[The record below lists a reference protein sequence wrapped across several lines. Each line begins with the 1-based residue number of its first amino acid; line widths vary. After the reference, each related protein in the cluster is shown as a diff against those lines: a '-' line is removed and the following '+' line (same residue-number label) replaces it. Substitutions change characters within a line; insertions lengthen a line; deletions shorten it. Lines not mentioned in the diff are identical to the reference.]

1 MSFTS
6 FVCLITVA
14 RTSSTMSN
22 KSDKCGHPCLIL
34 DIGKSIQ
41 PFTSEQDAS
50 CRFFFFP
57 AMLDLHWFA
66 WAFFRCGE
74 QGLLFIAVPLTMWL
88 LLLWAQV
95 LGAQISV
102 VAAGRLENLG
112 SIVVL
117 YGLSCSTACGIFLDQ
132 GSNLCLL
139 HRQADFYPLC
149 HQENPAVGFL

>member
-6 FVCLITVA
+6 LVCLITVA

-34 DIGKSIQ
+34 DIGESIQ
-41 PFTSEQDAS
+41 PFTIEQDAS
-50 CRFFFFP
+50 CRCFL

-74 QGLLFIAVPLTMWL
+74 QGLFFIAVPLTVWL

-112 SIVVL
+112 SVAVL
-117 YGLSCSTACGIFLDQ
+117 YRLSCSTACGIFPDQ

-139 HRQADFYPLC
+139 HQQADFYPLC

>member
-6 FVCLITVA
+6 LVCLITVA

-34 DIGKSIQ
+34 DIWKSIQ
-41 PFTSEQDAS
+41 PFTIEQDAS
-50 CRFFFFP
+50 CRCFL

-74 QGLLFIAVPLTMWL
+74 QGLFFIAVPLTVWL

-112 SIVVL
+112 SVAVL
-117 YGLSCSTACGIFLDQ
+117 YRLSCSTACGIFPDQ

-139 HRQADFYPLC
+139 HQQADFYPLC

>member
-41 PFTSEQDAS
+41 PFTIEQDAS
-50 CRFFFFP
+50 CRCFL

-66 WAFFRCGE
+66 WAFFRYGE
-74 QGLLFIAVPLTMWL
+74 QGLFFIAVPLTVWL

-112 SIVVL
+112 SVAVL
-117 YGLSCSTACGIFLDQ
+117 YRLSCSTACGILPDQ

-139 HRQADFYPLC
+139 HQQADFYPLC

>member
-41 PFTSEQDAS
+41 PFTIEQDAS
-50 CRFFFFP
+50 CRWLL

-74 QGLLFIAVPLTMWL
+74 QGLLFIAVPLTVWL
-88 LLLWAQV
+88 LLLWAQA
-95 LGAQISV
+95 LGAQVSV
-102 VAAGRLENLG
+102 VVAGRLENLG
-112 SIVVL
+112 SVAVL
-117 YGLSCSTACGIFLDQ
+117 YGLSCSTACGIFPDQ
-132 GSNLCLL
+132 GSNPCVLYW
-139 HRQADFYPLC
+139 QADFFTTEPPG
-149 HQENPAVGFL
+149 QTEPP